1 MGQTPWR
8 PSNNCGLTTY
18 NLQLK
23 TKRSVKNK
31 SYKIDYSGIKCVIKY
46 IKITL
51 MEDIYTLADP
61 IIKARIGKRLKAIR
75 LRQNITQKD
84 LAEDADVSLSIVKN
98 IEKGEIKSFDS
109 LVRVMRILGELDAF
123 QPMIEEP
130 TLSPNEYYEVVNK
143 IKKHTRKRAV
153 SRVRN
158 NKLAKESEW

>member
-1 MGQTPWR
+1 
-8 PSNNCGLTTY
+8 
-18 NLQLK
+18 
-23 TKRSVKNK
+23 
-31 SYKIDYSGIKCVIKY
+31 
-46 IKITL
+46 

-61 IIKARIGKRLKAIR
+61 IIKARIGKRLKAIM

-109 LVRVMRILGELDAF
+109 LVKVMRILGELDAF